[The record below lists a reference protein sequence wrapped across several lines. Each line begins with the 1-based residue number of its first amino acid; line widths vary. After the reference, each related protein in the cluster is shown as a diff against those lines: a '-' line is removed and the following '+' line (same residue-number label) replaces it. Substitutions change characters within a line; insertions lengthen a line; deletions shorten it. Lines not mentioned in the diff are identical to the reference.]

1 MRRMQANGFCI
12 LHVFGVGIFHL
23 RDIHKTIPNVQE
35 MLKNQLEK
43 NKEHYSHF
51 SAEN

>member
-1 MRRMQANGFCI
+1 MQANGFCI